1 MPARCKACLL
11 LSQAGRLRGG
21 SDLTPTTGMG
31 AKGTAFMPALRQ
43 RSVGARQKA
52 VQKRG
57 ESEAPAS
64 SRRIRAFGAAALRP
78 GAGAGA
84 SGAAK
89 RRAAEPQAGPDS
101 ATIKMVERAIS
112 LHHPYENRERLRRIL
127 PRRTSA
133 RSLDRALDILERS
146 GKIAVDGEAI
156 RWLAGPPNGPAV
168 GGDAGAAANKSILAG
183 TCFEW
188 MEEDKLPT
196 ETIGEYVVR
205 VYNAH
210 EPGSYTDEDA
220 REFNDG
226 MRRMAKGDYYTHEQV
241 WKMFGL

>member
-1 MPARCKACLL
+1 MAARERV
-11 LSQAGRLRGG
+11 RLEVRPGGG

-31 AKGTAFMPALRQ
+31 AKGTSFIPALQRQ
-43 RSVGARQKA
+43 PVGARQKG
-52 VQKRG
+52 VQKQR

-64 SRRIRAFGAAALRP
+64 SRRIRAFEAAALRP
-78 GAGAGA
+78 SAGAGA
-84 SGAAK
+84 SGAAR
-89 RRAAEPQAGPDS
+89 RRAAESQSGPDP

-133 RSLDRALDILERS
+133 RSLDRALVVLERS
-146 GKIAVDGEAI
+146 GKIAMDGEAI
-156 RWLAGPPNGPAV
+156 RWLAGPPNGPA
-168 GGDAGAAANKSILAG
+168 GGRSAGATANKSILAG

-196 ETIGEYVVR
+196 ETIGEYIVR
-205 VYNAH
+205 IYNAH

-220 REFNDG
+220 REFDDG

-241 WKMFGL
+241 WKKFGL

>member
-1 MPARCKACLL
+1 
-11 LSQAGRLRGG
+11 
-21 SDLTPTTGMG
+21 MG
-31 AKGTAFMPALRQ
+31 AKGTSFMPALR
-43 RSVGARQKA
+43 RRPVGARQKA
-52 VQKRG
+52 VQKQG

-64 SRRIRAFGAAALRP
+64 SRRIRAFGTAALRP

-84 SGAAK
+84 AK
-89 RRAAEPQAGPDS
+89 RRAAESQAGPDS

-146 GKIAVDGEAI
+146 GKIAGGGEAI
-156 RWLAGPPNGPAV
+156 RCLASPPNGPA
-168 GGDAGAAANKSILAG
+168 GGGGAGAAANKSILAG

-196 ETIGEYVVR
+196 ETIGEYIVR
-205 VYNAH
+205 IYNAH

-220 REFNDG
+220 REFDDG